1 MKNTPAFPT
10 QESRYPDRPP
20 ATLGMTLRDY
30 FAAKAL
36 QGLLS
41 SSTIMCTAPHITDLA
56 NRAYLIADAMLVEKK
71 ERA

>member
-30 FAAKAL
+30 FAAKAM
-36 QGLLS
+36 QGLVVN
-41 SSTIMCTAPHITDLA
+41 STIMCTAPIA
-56 NRAYLIADAMLVEKK
+56 QRAYLIADAMLVEKK
-71 ERA
+71 EQP